1 MKIYNDEKEK
11 LLLCSYNIMKDNGNK
26 FNVSIFIDELI
37 EYFESSRNE
46 IDKNDVLNILLYLK
60 NGEQ

>member
-11 LLLCSYNIMKDNGNK
+11 LLLCSYNIMKENGNK

-37 EYFESSRNE
+37 EYFESSRDD
-46 IDKNDVLNILLYLK
+46 IDKNMILNVLLYLK
-60 NGEQ
+60 NEE

>member
-37 EYFESSRNE
+37 EYFESSKNV
-46 IDKNDVLNILLYLK
+46 DKNNVLNILLYLK
-60 NGEQ
+60 NGE

>member
-11 LLLCSYNIMKDNGNK
+11 LLLCCYNIMKENGNK

-37 EYFESSRNE
+37 EYFESSRDD
-46 IDKNDVLNILLYLK
+46 IDKNMILNVLLYLK
-60 NGEQ
+60 NEE

>member
-11 LLLCSYNIMKDNGNK
+11 LLLCCYNIMKENGNK

-37 EYFESSRNE
+37 EYFERSKN
-46 IDKNDVLNILLYLK
+46 IDKNNVLNILNYLK
-60 NGEQ
+60 NGE

>member
-60 NGEQ
+60 NGE